1 MNYYDL
7 IRGWAFKK
15 GILTDG
21 DVKTQY
27 VKLQEEAGELADALL
42 KNDKEEIKDAVGDI
56 IVVLVSFSE
65 LAGFPIEEAVK
76 KAWETIKNREG
87 TMQNGT
93 FVKKK

>member
-7 IRGWAFKK
+7 IRGWAFQR
-15 GILTDG
+15 GILSDG

-27 VKLQEEAGELADALL
+27 VKLQEESGELADALL
-42 KNDKEEIKDAVGDI
+42 KEDKEEIKDAVGDMV
-56 IVVLVSFSE
+56 VVLVSLSE
-65 LAGFPIEEAVK
+65 LAGFTIEEAVE

-93 FVKKK
+93 FVKKN